1 METHKYLGL
10 IMIPVLAVGLVSALN
25 YANAQGTNM
34 SGTVKDKLMSIIK
47 EKAGAAFA
55 EAGKTLN
62 VVSFI
67 CPQGA
72 QNPNDCLGPAI
83 APLEIPAK

>member
-10 IMIPVLAVGLVSALN
+10 IMITVLAVGLVSALN
-25 YANAQGTNM
+25 FANAQGTNM
-34 SGTVKDKLMSIIK
+34 TGTDKDKLMSILK

-62 VVSFI
+62 VVTFI

-72 QNPNDCLGPAI
+72 QKTSDCLGPAI
-83 APLEIPAK
+83 APLEIPAQ

>member
-1 METHKYLGL
+1 
-10 IMIPVLAVGLVSALN
+10 MISVLAVGLVSALN

-34 SGTVKDKLMSIIK
+34 SGTVQDKLMSIIK

-55 EAGKTLN
+55 EAGQTLN
-62 VVSFI
+62 VVTFI

-72 QNPNDCLGPAI
+72 QNTNDCLGPAI

>member
-1 METHKYLGL
+1 
-10 IMIPVLAVGLVSALN
+10 MITVLAVGLVSALN
-25 YANAQGTNM
+25 FANAQGTNM
-34 SGTVKDKLMSIIK
+34 TGTDKDKLMSILK

-62 VVSFI
+62 VVTFI

-72 QNPNDCLGPAI
+72 QKTSDCLGTAI
-83 APLEIPAK
+83 GPLKISSQ